1 MKTLRSIH
9 NKFPQFYQECR
20 IMELTMDIPTQK
32 RWTKMRKKMIPLE
45 SDFQSL
51 TKLRESITMN
61 GLLHPI
67 SVLSAGKIL
76 KIYKGSEQV
85 WVAKTEGYTHISAY
99 VIDKKDMDIVN
110 PPETNWYTKNEHLG
124 KKVYEEHR
132 KQVHEWL
139 KERGKSKSTENLYK
153 ASAIIE
159 KESFTNG

>member
-1 MKTLRSIH
+1 
-9 NKFPQFYQECR
+9 
-20 IMELTMDIPTQK
+20 MELTMDIPTQK
-32 RWTKMRKKMIPLE
+32 RWTKMRKKMISLE

-67 SVLSAGKIL
+67 SVLSVGKIL
-76 KIYKGSEQV
+76 NIYKGIEQV

-110 PPETNWYTKNEHLG
+110 PPETNWLSKKEYLG
-124 KKVYEEHR
+124 KKAMDEHR
-132 KQVHEWL
+132 KNVFEWL
-139 KERGKSKSTENLYK
+139 KERGKSRSTENLEE

>member
-9 NKFPQFYQECR
+9 NKFPQFYKECC
-20 IMELTMDIPTQK
+20 IGELTIDIPTQE
-32 RWTKMRKKMIPLE
+32 RWTKMRKKMISLE

-110 PPETNWYTKNEHLG
+110 PPETNWYTKNEPLG
-124 KKVYEEHR
+124 EKACEENREKVFER
-132 KQVHEWL
+132 L
-139 KERGKSKSTENLYK
+139 KERGKSRSTENLEE
-153 ASAIIE
+153 ASAAIE
-159 KESFTNG
+159 KESLSNG